1 MSIDRTEFLNMCQK
15 ASTLDS
21 GVCGIKKDV
30 PDELKVVSNGTV
42 YYPVAYELGFEKGK
56 PVHLAIL
63 HDLKTNSKTC
73 VYLERVVKYEQVGSV
88 KNN

>member
-1 MSIDRTEFLNMCQK
+1 MDRTEFLNMCQK
-15 ASTLDS
+15 VSTLDN

-42 YYPVAYELGFEKGK
+42 YYPVAYELEFENGK

-63 HDLKTNSKTC
+63 HDLKTNSKTY
-73 VYLERVVKYEQVGSV
+73 VYLERVEKYEQVGSLE
-88 KNN
+88 ND

>member
-1 MSIDRTEFLNMCQK
+1 MDRTEFLQMCQRV
-15 ASTLDS
+15 SILEN
-21 GVCGIKKDV
+21 GICGIKKDV
-30 PDELKVVSNGTV
+30 PDELKVVDNGIL

-63 HDLKTNSKTC
+63 HDLKTNSKTY